1 MVPMRAHRQRV
12 QVSGDHRVTVDLPE
26 DFPEGP
32 AEVVIHVYALETT
45 TSAKETSVHDEF
57 ARLFAPDPLLSRVV
71 FHEDAA
77 APLSPEDWPEESA

>member
-1 MVPMRAHRQRV
+1 MRAHRQRIH
-12 QVSGDHRVTVDLPE
+12 VSQDHRVTVDLPA

-45 TSAKETSVHDEF
+45 TSTKEGSALDEF

-71 FHEDAA
+71 FHEDPA
-77 APLSPEDWPEESA
+77 APLSPEDWPDEADPP